1 MKKQLVGFHSLLDLR
16 LAPGIKRFK
25 RLQIDI
31 SAKVWIYMEV
41 CSVKKLVVLLRST
54 QQVRGGGDDDVTY
67 DEDAKLM
74 PRHGKGLN

>member
-31 SAKVWIYMEV
+31 SAKALI
-41 CSVKKLVVLLRST
+41 KFFLLLRC
-54 QQVRGGGDDDVTY
+54 G
-67 DEDAKLM
+67 
-74 PRHGKGLN
+74 PRRRALLKPLLNF

>member
-1 MKKQLVGFHSLLDLR
+1 MKKQPVGFHSLLDLR
-16 LAPGIKRFK
+16 LVPGIKRFK

-54 QQVRGGGDDDVTY
+54 
-67 DEDAKLM
+67 
-74 PRHGKGLN
+74 